1 MNNGSGG
8 RHAGAL
14 GVPGR
19 GVAERGSPGRT
30 GAMVDYRI
38 REYRDKD
45 YEAVREMFATG
56 MSEYVPAL
64 CVHVLKQPWVILVL
78 ACTFCVLLTSS
89 KSLLLPI
96 LAVTLLLAMGR
107 QLLGY
112 FWTMYI
118 EHCLK
123 EDLLDIRTTYMG
135 SKGSCFWVA
144 EADECVVGTVAAR
157 PSDDQKGE
165 LMLKRM
171 SVRKD
176 YRGLG
181 IATALCQVVICFAQ
195 QQGCSAV
202 VLNTLM
208 VQDES
213 RLMYEHVGFEKYRDD
228 VLPTVY
234 GRLANVTISKYRYSV
249 PRRS

>member
-1 MNNGSGG
+1 MARSF
-8 RHAGAL
+8 L
-14 GVPGR
+14 LC
-19 GVAERGSPGRT
+19 AERLSSLQS
-30 GAMVDYRI
+30 AMVDCRI
-38 REYRDKD
+38 REYRDED

-56 MSEYVPAL
+56 MNEYVPAL

-78 ACTFCVLLTSS
+78 ACTFCLLLTSS

-112 FWTMYI
+112 IWSMYI
-118 EHCLK
+118 DHCLK
-123 EDLLDIRTTYMG
+123 EDLLDIRTTYMD
-135 SKGSCFWVA
+135 SKGACFWVV

-157 PSDDQKGE
+157 PSDEQEEE

-176 YRGLG
+176 YRGQGL
-181 IATALCQVVICFAQ
+181 AKALCQTVICFAQ

-208 VQDES
+208 VQDEA
-213 RLMYEHVGFEKYRDD
+213 RMMYESVGFQKYRDY
-228 VLPTVY
+228 VLPTVS
-234 GRLANVTISKYRYSV
+234 GRLASVTISKYRYDIPCS
-249 PRRS
+249 S